1 MWRQLQTLLYLIGA
15 NPTLSHL
22 RLVECYA
29 AGPQAI
35 RRAEEVT
42 RSFAIFLEEGY
53 LYRPE
58 ARALPRLSSQAI
70 AGAIFEIIQRLVAAE
85 HWAELPAHLP
95 QLTYIAIAPFTGA
108 REAIELVGAL
118 KQRELSLG
126 ETPAPDRS

>member
-1 MWRQLQTLLYLIGA
+1 VCGTSRARAGARLIVE
-15 NPTLSHL
+15 NPTISHL

-42 RSFAIFLEEGY
+42 RSFGIFLEEGY

-58 ARALPRLSSQAI
+58 ASALPRLTSQAV

-85 HWAELPAHLP
+85 RWAELPAHLP

-108 REAIELVGAL
+108 QDAIELVGAL
-118 KQRELSLG
+118 KDREPSLS
-126 ETPAPDRS
+126 